1 MNSNQSRKFRSFYA
15 WMFPRLF
22 LRCHSERSEEPPY
35 LFLLLL
41 VLCLHSPEDE
51 HRGASIY
58 VDNFRLTTLGPHHKT
73 RHFDRRRRFC
83 RRSGE
88 TRFSTSTLRQ
98 PASSNAAS
106 WMTDLTQVKSCQSRV
121 QNLILTAVETP
132 AIPAATQPFQP
143 PRGPLE
149 ASSKSSRETL
159 MPQPR
164 AHPHQPEISSPPAP
178 GSSGSQTAQA
188 R

>member
-1 MNSNQSRKFRSFYA
+1 MPGCSLAYFYVVILSEAKNPRICSCCCLFFVSIHRKTSTGA
-15 WMFPRLF
+15 PLF
-22 LRCHSERSEEPPY
+22 I
-35 LFLLLL
+35 
-41 VLCLHSPEDE
+41 
-51 HRGASIY
+51 SI
-58 VDNFRLTTLGPHHKT
+58 NFRLTTLGPHHKT

-106 WMTDLTQVKSCQSRV
+106 RMTDLTQVKSCQSRV

-159 MPQPR
+159 LPQPR
-164 AHPHQPEISSPPAP
+164 AHPHQPEISSRPAP
-178 GSSGSQTAQA
+178 GSSGSQTEQA